1 MKEDNKINPRNTQ
14 SDLSKSSEK
23 GQDNASGV
31 NFKQNEWEAG
41 SVEKRLEDK
50 PGAYLLKDISVDEE
64 SSSIENKVKRPPE
77 PDEEVTSEDEDF
89 DEAGDDLFNDDELGL
104 DTFGDYDDEYD

>member
-1 MKEDNKINPRNTQ
+1 MKEESKINSRDTQ
-14 SDLSKSSEK
+14 VDLGKSFDK
-23 GQDNASGV
+23 VQDNASKV
-31 NFKQNEWEAG
+31 NFKQNEREAG
-41 SVEKRLEDK
+41 SVEKMLEDK

-64 SSSIENKVKRPPE
+64 NSSIKDTMKRPPE

-104 DTFGDYDDEYD
+104 DTFGDYDNEYD

>member
-1 MKEDNKINPRNTQ
+1 MKEESKISSRDTQ
-14 SDLSKSSEK
+14 VDLGKTSERAQGDAFGVSFKQSEK
-23 GQDNASGV
+23 QASSI
-31 NFKQNEWEAG
+31 ER
-41 SVEKRLEDK
+41 RLEDK

-64 SSSIENKVKRPPE
+64 NSSIKIKVKLPPE
-77 PDEEVTSEDEDF
+77 PDEEETSEDEDF